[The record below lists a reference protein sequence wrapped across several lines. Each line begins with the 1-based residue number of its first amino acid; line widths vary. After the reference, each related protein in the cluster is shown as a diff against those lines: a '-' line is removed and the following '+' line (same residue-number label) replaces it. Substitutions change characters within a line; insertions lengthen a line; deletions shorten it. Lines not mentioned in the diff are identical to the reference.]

1 MNGPG
6 PCSVPSR
13 RPVVLVLAGIF
24 LYLPYRSFNRLLHRP
39 IGCVARRTALAC
51 LALGLSFLPVP
62 SCLLVASPLL
72 KRFEYSLPRMGTMFR
87 IEMYSADSAEASRA
101 AEAAFARAEELEQIM
116 SDYRP
121 DSELMRL
128 SREGAKAPF
137 PVSSDLYDV
146 LAKSLWT
153 SELSRGVFDVS
164 IGPLVDLWRG
174 ARKTGRLPDS
184 GEIAKAKAL
193 VDYHNIELDPARHTV
208 FLKRAGMMLD
218 LGAIGKGYAADQ
230 MLAVLQSQGINHAM
244 VVAGGEV
251 VVGEPP
257 PENPGWKVGVGT
269 ADADAGSPPCTLLLS
284 AAAVSTSG
292 DEHQFLELNG
302 HRYSHVI
309 NPETGW
315 ALEGESSTT
324 VMARDSTTADALATA
339 FSLMPVADGI
349 RVAESLPGVSA
360 LWVRRVGGEWKHYT
374 SRGFPTTC
382 GKLSE
387 RGK

>member
-1 MNGPG
+1 M
-6 PCSVPSR
+6 
-13 RPVVLVLAGIF
+13 
-24 LYLPYRSFNRLLHRP
+24 
-39 IGCVARRTALAC
+39 LAC
-51 LALGLSFLPVP
+51 LALVLSFLPVP
-62 SCLLVASPLL
+62 SGILAANPPL

-87 IEMYSADSAEASRA
+87 IEMYSADNSQASIA
-101 AEAAFARAEELEQIM
+101 AEAAFARAEDLEQIM
-116 SDYRP
+116 SDYRA

-128 SREGAKAPF
+128 SRDGATAPF

-153 SELSRGVFDVS
+153 SGLSRGLFDVS

-174 ARKTGRLPDS
+174 ARKTGRLPDPE
-184 GEIAKAKAL
+184 EITQAKSL
-193 VDYHNIELDPARHTV
+193 VDYRNIELDAVRHTV
-208 FLKRAGMMLD
+208 FLKRAGMKLD

-230 MLAVLQSQGINHAM
+230 MLAVLQSQGIDHAM

-257 PENPGWKVGVGT
+257 PGKSGWKVEVGAADAQAVGT
-269 ADADAGSPPCTLLLS
+269 PCTVVLH

-292 DEHQFLELNG
+292 DERQFFEANG

-309 NPETGW
+309 NPLTGW

-349 RVAESLPGVSA
+349 RVAESLPGVA
-360 LWVRRVGGEWKHYT
+360 VLWVRRVSGEWKHYT
-374 SRGFPTTC
+374 SHGFPTSC
-382 GKLSE
+382 RGVEE

>member
-1 MNGPG
+1 M
-6 PCSVPSR
+6 
-13 RPVVLVLAGIF
+13 VLALAGTF
-24 LYLPYRSFNRLLHRP
+24 LHLPNHSINRLLQRP
-39 IGCVARRTALAC
+39 IGCIAPRITLAC
-51 LALGLSFLPVP
+51 LALGVSFLPVP
-62 SCLLVASPLL
+62 SGVLAASPLL

-87 IEMYSADSAEASRA
+87 IEVYSADSAQASKA

-116 SDYRP
+116 SDYRT

-128 SREGAKAPF
+128 SREGATAPF
-137 PVSSDLYDV
+137 PVSSDLYGV

-164 IGPLVDLWRG
+164 IGPLVDLWRS
-174 ARKTGRLPDS
+174 ARQTGRLPDP
-184 GEIAKAKAL
+184 GEITKARGL
-193 VDYHNIELDPARHTV
+193 VDYRNIELDPARHTV
-208 FLKRAGMMLD
+208 FLKRAGMKLD

-230 MLAVLQSQGINHAM
+230 MLAVLQSQGIHQAM

-257 PENPGWKVGVGT
+257 PGNSGWKVGIDT
-269 ADADAGSPPCTLLLS
+269 ADADAESPPCTLLLI

-292 DEHQFLELNG
+292 DEHQFWEVNS

-309 NPETGW
+309 NPATGW

-324 VMARDSTTADALATA
+324 VIAGDSTTADALATA

-360 LWVRRVGGEWKHYT
+360 LWVRRVGGEWKHYA
-374 SRGFPTTC
+374 SRGFPASC
-382 GKLSE
+382 
-387 RGK
+387 RGPAPK

>member
-1 MNGPG
+1 M
-6 PCSVPSR
+6 
-13 RPVVLVLAGIF
+13 
-24 LYLPYRSFNRLLHRP
+24 
-39 IGCVARRTALAC
+39 
-51 LALGLSFLPVP
+51 
-62 SCLLVASPLL
+62 
-72 KRFEYSLPRMGTMFR
+72 
-87 IEMYSADSAEASRA
+87 
-101 AEAAFARAEELEQIM
+101 
-116 SDYRP
+116 DYR
-121 DSELMRL
+121 
-128 SREGAKAPF
+128 
-137 PVSSDLYDV
+137 
-146 LAKSLWT
+146 
-153 SELSRGVFDVS
+153 
-164 IGPLVDLWRG
+164 
-174 ARKTGRLPDS
+174 
-184 GEIAKAKAL
+184 
-193 VDYHNIELDPARHTV
+193 NIELDPARHTV
-208 FLKRAGMMLD
+208 FLKRAGMKLD

-257 PENPGWKVGVGT
+257 PGNSGWKVGIGT
-269 ADADAGSPPCTLLLS
+269 ADADAGSPPCTLLLR

-374 SRGFPTTC
+374 SRGFPTSC
-382 GKLSE
+382 GKLQKGANSTGACSLFLTKAKKCLVKSHE
-387 RGK
+387 SLLLVSSGWDLVGIAVILSGKAGVDATSSDKFCDQACHAHPDATQTWIRSPHYTTKSGVVTHCIDCHLPGGGIEYYTEKARLGGKDIYGKIFKDLDQNQLAIQADLDPGPHFHLRQCLHSLPRQPFQRRALQEGRGWPPALPALQGQDALHQLPPAHRSLSRQGS

>member
-1 MNGPG
+1 M
-6 PCSVPSR
+6 
-13 RPVVLVLAGIF
+13 
-24 LYLPYRSFNRLLHRP
+24 
-39 IGCVARRTALAC
+39 
-51 LALGLSFLPVP
+51 ALGLSFLPVP
-62 SCLLVASPLL
+62 SGLRAANPQL

-87 IEMYSADSAEASRA
+87 IEMYAADSVQASKA

-128 SREGAKAPF
+128 CREGAAAPF

-146 LAKSLWT
+146 LAKSLWV
-153 SELSRGVFDVS
+153 SGLSHGLFDVS
-164 IGPLVDLWRG
+164 VGPLVNLWRA
-174 ARKTGRLPDS
+174 ARKSGRLPDP
-184 GEIAKAKAL
+184 GDIVKAKGL
-193 VDYHNIELDPARHTV
+193 VDYRNIELDPARHTV

-230 MLAVLQSQGINHAM
+230 MLAVLRSQGINHAM

-251 VVGEPP
+251 IVGEPP
-257 PENPGWKVGVGT
+257 PGSSAWKVGIDT
-269 ADADAGSPPCTLLLS
+269 ADAGTKSPPCTLLLR

-292 DEHQFLELNG
+292 DEHQFLEANG

-309 NPETGW
+309 NPATGW

-324 VMARDSTTADALATA
+324 VLARDSTTADGLCTA

-349 RVAESLPGVSA
+349 RVAESIPGVSA
-360 LWVRRVGGEWKHYT
+360 FWVRRVGGAWKYYT
-374 SRGFPTTC
+374 SRGFPTSC
-382 GKLSE
+382 RELRE
-387 RGK
+387 RVK